1 MRKER
6 DDCVARGL
14 KAAET
19 WKRLLVAGGGDPPFC
34 KALRHIHRNLKATE
48 QRHRILTC
56 LVDTARAWNPDKVMA
71 QRDAQTRIRDL
82 NRDIAESARV
92 LAEKL
97 ESRAALVNNNAVG
110 SNTGLILMECVERF
124 ASLPLTGYKRHQHS
138 DPMLV
143 RTYLLPELDNLRGR
157 YGLDYWPDMHGLLTV
172 LATMASEAVPHDQF
186 YDDISQEAMNS
197 REASL
202 LDFLRAFDLRISNE
216 KRVRHGDAGCLPD
229 RFELGP
235 ADTAA
240 LINAVLEPSDGGISA
255 DGVRKH
261 RSRKK
266 ADN

>member
-1 MRKER
+1 
-6 DDCVARGL
+6 
-14 KAAET
+14 
-19 WKRLLVAGGGDPPFC
+19 
-34 KALRHIHRNLKATE
+34 
-48 QRHRILTC
+48 
-56 LVDTARAWNPDKVMA
+56 
-71 QRDAQTRIRDL
+71 
-82 NRDIAESARV
+82 
-92 LAEKL
+92 
-97 ESRAALVNNNAVG
+97 
-110 SNTGLILMECVERF
+110 
-124 ASLPLTGYKRHQHS
+124 
-138 DPMLV
+138 
-143 RTYLLPELDNLRGR
+143 
-157 YGLDYWPDMHGLLTV
+157 
-172 LATMASEAVPHDQF
+172 MASEAVPHDQF

-216 KRVRHGDAGCLPD
+216 KRVRHGDGGCLPD